1 MDKDKKS
8 VIDAAVT
15 IKEWCDDHNKNCV
28 ECPFDEGVSCTFLH
42 GLPHKWEIKNSS
54 KVSK

>member
-1 MDKDKKS
+1 MDKKS

-42 GLPHKWEIKNSS
+42 GLPHKWAIKNSS
-54 KVSK
+54 SDSE